1 MCCRLVIVCCGVV
14 DGVVFMC
21 CSVTFRFVFRPIM
34 LLGSLL
40 LVFVV
45 RIPSTNS
52 VVGAQGFFYFV
63 VARFVVCLSFV
74 VGLADV

>member
-1 MCCRLVIVCCGVV
+1 M

-21 CSVTFRFVFRPIM
+21 CSVTFRFVFCPIM

-40 LVFVV
+40 LVFFV

-63 VARFVVCLSFV
+63 VVRLVVCLSFV
-74 VGLADV
+74 VGLAVV

>member
-1 MCCRLVIVCCGVV
+1 MCYIV
-14 DGVVFMC
+14 
-21 CSVTFRFVFRPIM
+21 TLRFVFRPIM

-52 VVGAQGFFYFV
+52 VVGAQGFSYV
-63 VARFVVCLSFV
+63 ILVRLVVCLPFV
-74 VGLADV
+74 VGLAVV